1 MDNPF
6 ILFFASATIVATM
19 VYAVTRL
26 NREAAAALVLAR
38 GLERGAA
45 VSRGKMKADPVE
57 APDGWPIA
65 L

>member
-1 MDNPF
+1 MDDPF
-6 ILFFASATIVATM
+6 ILFFASATMVATA

-26 NREAAAALVLAR
+26 SREAAAAFVLAR
-38 GLERGAA
+38 TLDRGAA
-45 VSRGKMKADPVE
+45 VSRGKMKAEPVE

>member
-6 ILFFASATIVATM
+6 ILFFASATVVATT

-26 NREAAAALVLAR
+26 NREAAAAFVLAR
-38 GLERGAA
+38 TLDRGDA

>member
-6 ILFFASATIVATM
+6 ILFFASATVVATT

-26 NREAAAALVLAR
+26 NREAAAAFVLAR
-38 GLERGAA
+38 SLDRGAA
-45 VSRGKMKADPVE
+45 VSRGKMKAGPAE

>member
-6 ILFFASATIVATM
+6 ILFFASATMVATA

-26 NREAAAALVLAR
+26 NREAAAAFVLAR
-38 GLERGAA
+38 ILDRGAA
-45 VSRGKMKADPVE
+45 ISRGKVKADPIE

>member
-1 MDNPF
+1 MDNP
-6 ILFFASATIVATM
+6 IMLFFASATIVATA

-26 NREAAAALVLAR
+26 NREAAAAFALAR
-38 GLERGAA
+38 SLDRGAA